1 MRPKKYCP
9 KFQSWTRT
17 NKEELNDVCIDRER
31 REIKPCDCCVDRKN
45 DEPQKITNNGKN
57 TKIL

>member
-31 REIKPCDCCVDRKN
+31 REIKSCDCCVDRKN
-45 DEPQKITNNGKN
+45 DEPQKITNNGNN
-57 TKIL
+57 T